1 MTRELLS
8 VNHDSYLH
16 LSPQSLIS
24 VEYDPLSLM
33 REIGWNYEQ
42 LAIALGVSSVVA
54 RRWGFD
60 SRAKNYAA
68 PSNTVLRL
76 AGILHQL
83 YIQSQNL

>member
-1 MTRELLS
+1 MTQNSFS
-8 VNHDSYLH
+8 VNRNSYLQ

-60 SRAKNYAA
+60 PNAKNYAA

-76 AGILHQL
+76 TGILHRL
-83 YIQSQNL
+83 YIQSKDL